1 MLATSNLNHKYRFER
16 HYSFWSVDA
25 NNAANMNT
33 ASIALALRL
42 FSASIRWQVYTT
54 IKVGKVKQLS
64 NIAVGS
70 IPYSQQIPA
79 TNEPSLI
86 NSAAEGNQN
95 RSCFG
100 PASDCMKKSL

>member
-1 MLATSNLNHKYRFER
+1 MLATSNLNYKYRFER
-16 HYSFWSVDA
+16 NYSFWSVDA

-64 NIAVGS
+64 NITVGV

-86 NSAAEGNQN
+86 TIAA
-95 RSCFG
+95 
-100 PASDCMKKSL
+100 